1 MRMQENHD
9 SGQNEN
15 STAKFYD
22 DFSKR
27 QIHVGV
33 NQRHK
38 AILHGLKT
46 AGLKKGVAVLEIG
59 CGIGTL
65 TQLIAKDF
73 KCSTIHATDISPINI
88 EQAKKRLKRFR
99 NLTFQAGDII
109 TDDIKG
115 LYDVIILPDVIEHI
129 PLQHHKTLFNKISGL
144 LKETGFVFINIPQPY
159 LQEWNHQFNPDQL
172 QIIDQAI
179 YTGGLVNNLENSGLY
194 LFSLKT
200 YSIWIK
206 ECDYQQMVLKKIP
219 AIHEKSFT
227 RIRPKIKFWKWFKIF
242 IRSFLR
248 K

>member
-1 MRMQENHD
+1 MQENHD
-9 SGQNEN
+9 SEQVEN
-15 STAKFYD
+15 STKKFYD
-22 DFSKR
+22 DFSAR
-27 QIHVGV
+27 QINVGI

-46 AGLKKGVAVLEIG
+46 AGLKNCDAILEIG

-65 TQLIAKDF
+65 TQLISKNF
-73 KCSTIHATDISPINI
+73 KCSTIHAIDISPANI
-88 EQAKKRLKRFR
+88 EHVKNRLKRFG
-99 NLTFQAGDII
+99 NLTFQAADIMEADI
-109 TDDIKG
+109 TG

-159 LQEWNHQFNPDQL
+159 LLEWNHKFNPDKL